1 VSRQIHFNVS
11 DHDREQLV
19 LLAAIKKLKLSQLM
33 REIVKAY
40 LDGGKFD
47 DLRPMENNRPARI

>member
-11 DHDREQLV
+11 DHDREQLI
-19 LLAAIKKLKLSQLM
+19 LLAAIKKLRLSQLM

-40 LDGGKFD
+40 LDGRK
-47 DLRPMENNRPARI
+47 LP